1 MCVCVREN
9 EREKER
15 ERERVL
21 GNCLHSSVIFL
32 HICVSYTLL
41 FLSRQST
48 CSLTCLVLL
57 ADRKLKMQSKVKEL
71 TREARNKEEELEDF
85 RHKVD
90 SLKTD
95 KKKAEKNMT
104 EVCEL

>member
-1 MCVCVREN
+1 
-9 EREKER
+9 
-15 ERERVL
+15 
-21 GNCLHSSVIFL
+21 
-32 HICVSYTLL
+32 
-41 FLSRQST
+41 
-48 CSLTCLVLL
+48 
-57 ADRKLKMQSKVKEL
+57 MQSKVKEL